1 MKTLLRIWEIIETH
15 QACLQAWESLVFYLK
30 FSCIPFKKKKHN
42 KPNKNRFIACLHF
55 YPLLL
60 NYSEKLEGSYMQKR
74 MKRGSRGEK
83 RNHKMIN
90 KVPLKEGHNH
100 TL

>member
-1 MKTLLRIWEIIETH
+1 M
-15 QACLQAWESLVFYLK
+15 APLVLNIK
-30 FSCIPFKKKKHN
+30 FSFVPSKKE
-42 KPNKNRFIACLHF
+42 KNPQHKSRFIACLHF

-60 NYSEKLEGSYMQKR
+60 NYSEKLKRQMQKR

-83 RNHKMIN
+83 KTKGNHKMIN
-90 KVPLKEGHNH
+90 KVALKEGHNH